1 LHSISAF
8 SVVLP
13 SVCLLYVIRYRTK
26 RDFQEI
32 NVDFL
37 LQYLS
42 ILCTGASLYAPYSLL
57 LISNKFWMGEGG
69 ESVGE
74 KRGGRVGGGE

>member
-1 LHSISAF
+1 MRKDI
-8 SVVLP
+8 
-13 SVCLLYVIRYRTK
+13 LYFMHQS
-26 RDFQEI
+26 D
-32 NVDFL
+32 
-37 LQYLS
+37 
-42 ILCTGASLYAPYSLL
+42 LYAPYSLL